1 MLRSRCRLLLGHL
14 DRAHHLLQLSAR
26 LEHECAQVARGL
38 EAWRQRC
45 VELEQ
50 DGHRAREQLARV
62 QVERA
67 TLEVKLKHARNQ
79 VQVEMRRRQRAE
91 AELEKQD
98 RQLQLICGYLMQEPS
113 GPSGTASSLALGRRL
128 SVVDE
133 SGASLLSHS
142 GISYDP
148 TDDDLDLDVTVAQ
161 LKRRS
166 QERQRSSLA
175 PVVGPVMLA
184 KHSRPLAETTM
195 ESEPQALLAA
205 TVITEGP
212 RAVGALPPV
221 PRRRSRQ
228 AARLSALAAPG
239 DGDSGAGMGT
249 VQAPEP
255 PSPLRGP
262 PTAQHLFTSKKVL
275 CPEACGECGARLRFG
290 RVGLRC
296 RRCCLLLHNE
306 CRPCYTA
313 PCTPGP
319 RTCPRQGV
327 LADFAPL
334 TPPRVPALVVQCVH
348 EVESRGLAETGL
360 YRVPGAESLVREWR
374 QKLLRGRG
382 PAGRVPDVHV
392 ACGVLKDFLR
402 GLREPLVTFRLHP
415 AFLRAAD
422 LPDAAAL
429 CHVVMQL
436 PPANRDTL
444 AFLVLHLLRVA
455 RSPACKM
462 DRANLARVFGPTL
475 VGYGSAD
482 PPPLTILE
490 DTPRQCKVVDR
501 LLSLPPEFWQR
512 FMVEEQ
518 EDAAPTAHGSE
529 QALLPPALIRD
540 QLCPDESSRCR
551 LPTPRPAPLH
561 QAPAGI
567 APQEDRPLLPLP
579 ALGDRH
585 VPSCCGGAAL
595 GTRPLLLPP
604 LQRGSGPVPHP
615 WPGLV
620 PVPGSPQA
628 QRWGHKAGFFSCPPE

>member
-1 MLRSRCRLLLGHL
+1 MWGQGPPDPRAAPRMLRSRCRLLLRHL
-14 DRAHHLLQLSAR
+14 DRAQHLLQLSTRPAAPR
-26 LEHECAQVARGL
+26 AGPPRPCGCPGPAGQ
-38 EAWRQRC
+38 
-45 VELEQ
+45 LEQ
-50 DGHRAREQLARV
+50 DGHRAREQLARA
-62 QVERA
+62 QAERA

-79 VQVEMRRRQRAE
+79 VEVEMRRRQRAE

-98 RQLQLICGYLMQEPS
+98 RQLRLICSYLMQEPL
-113 GPSGTASSLALGRRL
+113 GPCGTACSLALGRRL

-148 TDDDLDLDVTVAQ
+148 TDDDLDLDMTVAQ
-161 LKRRS
+161 LKRGS
-166 QERQRSSLA
+166 QERRRSSLA
-175 PVVGPVMLA
+175 PVVGPVVPP
-184 KHSRPLAETTM
+184 KHARLLAETASD
-195 ESEPQALLAA
+195 SEPQAPLAA
-205 TVITEGP
+205 TVVTEGP
-212 RAVGALPPV
+212 RAIGALPPV

-228 AARLSALAAPG
+228 AARLSALAGCPCPG
-239 DGDSGAGMGT
+239 VGGAQG
-249 VQAPEP
+249 QATGGGH
-255 PSPLRGP
+255 LGP
-262 PTAQHLFTSKKVL
+262 RHA
-275 CPEACGECGARLRFG
+275 
-290 RVGLRC
+290 
-296 RRCCLLLHNE
+296 
-306 CRPCYTA
+306 A
-313 PCTPGP
+313 PCAPGP
-319 RTCPRQGV
+319 RACPRQGV
-327 LADFAPL
+327 LADFAPP
-334 TPPRVPALVVQCVH
+334 TPPRVPALVVRCVH

-444 AFLVLHLLRVA
+444 AFLMLHLLRVA

-475 VGYGSAD
+475 VGYGSAN

-512 FMVEEQ
+512 FMAEER
-518 EDAAPTAHGSE
+518 EDAVPAAGGSE
-529 QALLPPALIRD
+529 Q
-540 QLCPDESSRCR
+540 ER
-551 LPTPRPAPLH
+551 LSC
-561 QAPAGI
+561 
-567 APQEDRPLLPLP
+567 PLP
-579 ALGDRH
+579 SSETSSAPMSPASASCLPSALRPCTKLPRASHPKTTGRFF
-585 VPSCCGGAAL
+585 PS
-595 GTRPLLLPP
+595 PL
-604 LQRGSGPVPHP
+604 
-615 WPGLV
+615 
-620 PVPGSPQA
+620 
-628 QRWGHKAGFFSCPPE
+628 

>member
-228 AARLSALAAPG
+228 AARLSALAAGTLAQSSNDSDTRPPAPG

-262 PTAQHLFTSKKVL
+262 PTAQHLFTSKK
-275 CPEACGECGARLRFG
+275 
-290 RVGLRC
+290 
-296 RRCCLLLHNE
+296 
-306 CRPCYTA
+306 
-313 PCTPGP
+313 
-319 RTCPRQGV
+319 GV

>member
-1 MLRSRCRLLLGHL
+1 
-14 DRAHHLLQLSAR
+14 
-26 LEHECAQVARGL
+26 
-38 EAWRQRC
+38 
-45 VELEQ
+45 
-50 DGHRAREQLARV
+50 
-62 QVERA
+62 
-67 TLEVKLKHARNQ
+67 
-79 VQVEMRRRQRAE
+79 MRRRQRAE

-228 AARLSALAAPG
+228 AARLSALAAGTLAQSSSDSDTRPPAPG

-290 RVGLRC
+290 R
-296 RRCCLLLHNE
+296 
-306 CRPCYTA
+306 
-313 PCTPGP
+313 
-319 RTCPRQGV
+319 
-327 LADFAPL
+327 
-334 TPPRVPALVVQCVH
+334 
-348 EVESRGLAETGL
+348 TGL

-529 QALLPPALIRD
+529 QEQLSCPLP
-540 QLCPDESSRCR
+540 SSE
-551 LPTPRPAPLH
+551 TSSAPMS
-561 QAPAGI
+561 PAG
-567 APQEDRPLLPLP
+567 AGCLPRALRPCTKLPRASHP
-579 ALGDRH
+579 KKTGRFF
-585 VPSCCGGAAL
+585 PS
-595 GTRPLLLPP
+595 PP
-604 LQRGSGPVPHP
+604 
-615 WPGLV
+615 
-620 PVPGSPQA
+620 
-628 QRWGHKAGFFSCPPE
+628 